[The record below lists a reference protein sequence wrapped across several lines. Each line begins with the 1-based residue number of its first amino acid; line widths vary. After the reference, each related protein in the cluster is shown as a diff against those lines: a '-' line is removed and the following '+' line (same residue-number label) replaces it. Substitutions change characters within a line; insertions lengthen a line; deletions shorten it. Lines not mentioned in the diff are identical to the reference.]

1 METADFLAHLRAVP
15 KHKLREAVAALPE
28 HVART
33 LLDDLS
39 QLDKGGQAVYKT
51 PGEIMCAVNPKLTL
65 TPALRLLND
74 FLVKAINQA
83 DSRSMITFA
92 PQEGK
97 STTVS
102 VWLPIFTLMAH
113 PDWRIIIACA
123 TQSLAESFVRQMR
136 DIIRANPQL
145 GLRISP
151 GLDRQGEFKLDGHQG
166 GVYAVGVG
174 GTLNGRPCDLM
185 VIDDPNKD
193 YAEASSPTISGKVF
207 EWYQGTAAMRLAP
220 GAPVIVLQTRW
231 HQNDLIGRLLE
242 EAPDRWELLRIPAQA
257 DHRPELGESDPL
269 GREPGEF
276 MISARGR
283 TVEQWEQRKREAG
296 PKMFAA
302 QFQGTPSPDEGG
314 IFPAEWA
321 RYEQPL
327 WEVQPNGARHVP
339 GIGRADHELI
349 QSWDLAFKGTD
360 GSDYVVGQVWLRVGS
375 QAYLLDMVR
384 DRMNFTQT
392 LDAIRGLSAKWPQ
405 AYAKYVED
413 KANGPA
419 VMAMLSGEIG
429 GLIPVN
435 PEGGKIARANA
446 VSAYAHAGDILLPA
460 PALLPNVGELLE
472 ELKLFPAS
480 SHDDSVDALT
490 QAVSQLLLYRID
502 TGAEETF
509 ELFDDYTIAP
519 YDY

>member
-1 METADFLAHLRAVP
+1 MSDAFFSALAEHFKPRQRPWATPLDAARA
-15 KHKLREAVAALPE
+15 LTPE
-28 HVART
+28 K
-33 LLDDLS
+33 S
-39 QLDKGGQAVYKT
+39 KQ
-51 PGEIMCAVNPKLTL
+51 
-65 TPALRLLND
+65 TPALQLIDD
-74 FLVKAINQA
+74 FLMRAHSTPNFRGII
-83 DSRSMITFA
+83 SMP
-92 PQEGK
+92 PQNGK
-97 STTVS
+97 SERVS
-102 VWLPIFTLMAH
+102 KAYPAWTLSQN
-113 PDWRIIIACA
+113 PDTRIVIASY
-123 TQSLAESFVRQMR
+123 QQQIAER
-136 DIIRANPQL
+136 ITNE
-145 GLRISP
+145 LRISIKNNGEAG
-151 GLDRQGEFKLDGHQG
+151 GLIIGGKDTEKEWRIRGYRG
-166 GVYAVGVG
+166 GVLAASVG
-174 GTLNGRPCDLM
+174 GSLTSRSADLLI
-185 VIDDPNKD
+185 IDDPVKGLE
-193 YAEASSPTISGKVF
+193 EARSPT
-207 EWYQGTAAMRLAP
+207 YQARAWRWWTATARTRVQNG
-220 GAPVIVLQTRW
+220 GAVIIVLTRW
-231 HQNDLIGRLLE
+231 HDQDLAGQLMANNPGE
-242 EAPDRWELLRIPAQA
+242 WEFLRIPAQA
-257 DHRPELGESDPL
+257 DHRPELGETDPL

-276 MISARGR
+276 MESVQEFDRKG
-283 TVEQWEQRKREAG
+283 WEQVKREVG
-296 PKMFAA
+296 PQTWAA
-302 QFQGTPSPDEGG
+302 LYQGVPSPDEGG

-327 WEVQPNGARHVP
+327 WEVQPNGARQVP
-339 GIGRADHELI
+339 GVGRADHELV

-375 QAYLLDMVR
+375 RAYLLDMVR
-384 DRMNFTQT
+384 ERMNFTQT

-405 AYAKYVED
+405 AHAKYVED

-419 VMAMLSGEIG
+419 VMSMLSGEIG

>member
-1 METADFLAHLRAVP
+1 MASSFFTALAGHFKAPEQLWATPYEAARHFDP
-15 KHKLREAVAALPE
+15 KTV
-28 HVART
+28 
-33 LLDDLS
+33 
-39 QLDKGGQAVYKT
+39 Q
-51 PGEIMCAVNPKLTL
+51 
-65 TPALRLLND
+65 TPALEAIDRFLMKAYTTHD
-74 FLVKAINQA
+74 FRGII
-83 DSRSMITFA
+83 SMP
-92 PQEGK
+92 PQNGK
-97 STTVS
+97 SLRASIAFPAWV
-102 VWLPIFTLMAH
+102 LQQD
-113 PDWRIIIACA
+113 PDTRIVIASYEAQIAIRFSDALRRQIKDRGESAGLIIGGKD
-123 TQSLAESFVRQMR
+123 TERNWQ
-136 DIIRANPQL
+136 IR
-145 GLRISP
+145 
-151 GLDRQGEFKLDGHQG
+151 GHRG
-166 GVYAVGVG
+166 GVYAASVG
-174 GTLNGRPCDLM
+174 GALTSRSADLLI
-185 VIDDPNKD
+185 IDDPVKGF
-193 YAEASSPTISGKVF
+193 AEAASPT
-207 EWYQGTAAMRLAP
+207 YQAKTWDWWTGTALTRVQ
-220 GAPVIVLQTRW
+220 GGGSVIVILTRW
-231 HQNDLIGRLLE
+231 HDDDLAGQLMR
-242 EAPDRWELLRIPAQA
+242 ANPGVWEFLRIPAQA
-257 DHRPELGESDPL
+257 DHRPELGETDPL
-269 GREPGEF
+269 GREPGEYMKSVQGF
-276 MISARGR
+276 
-283 TVEQWEQRKREAG
+283 THEQWEERKKQVG
-296 PKMFAA
+296 PKTWAA
-302 QFQGTPSPDEGG
+302 LYQGVPSPDEGG

-327 WEVQPNGARHVP
+327 WEVQPNGARLVP
-339 GIGRADHELI
+339 GVGRADHELI

-392 LDAIRGLSAKWPQ
+392 LEAIRGLSAKWPQ

-419 VMAMLSGEIG
+419 VMSMLSGEIG

>member
-1 METADFLAHLRAVP
+1 MDAFFTALADHFKPREKPWATPLDAVRA
-15 KHKLREAVAALPE
+15 LTPE
-28 HVART
+28 K
-33 LLDDLS
+33 S
-39 QLDKGGQAVYKT
+39 KQ
-51 PGEIMCAVNPKLTL
+51 
-65 TPALRLLND
+65 TPALQLIDD
-74 FLVKAINQA
+74 FLMRAYVTPNFRGII
-83 DSRSMITFA
+83 SMP
-92 PQEGK
+92 PQNGK
-97 STTVS
+97 SERVS
-102 VWLPIFTLMAH
+102 KGYPAWVLSQN
-113 PDWRIIIACA
+113 PDTRIVIASY
-123 TQSLAESFVRQMR
+123 QQQIAER
-136 DIIRANPQL
+136 ITNE
-145 GLRISP
+145 LRISIKNNGESG
-151 GLDRQGEFKLDGHQG
+151 GLVIGGKDTEKEWRIRGYRG
-166 GVYAVGVG
+166 GVLAASVG
-174 GTLNGRPCDLM
+174 GSLTSRSADLLI
-185 VIDDPNKD
+185 IDDPVKGLE
-193 YAEASSPTISGKVF
+193 EARSPT
-207 EWYQGTAAMRLAP
+207 YQARAWRWWTATARTRVQNG
-220 GAPVIVLQTRW
+220 GAVIIVLTRW
-231 HQNDLIGRLLE
+231 HDQDLAGQLMANNPGE
-242 EAPDRWELLRIPAQA
+242 WEFLRIPAQA
-257 DHRPELGESDPL
+257 DHRPELGETDPL
-269 GREPGEF
+269 GREPGEYMESVQEF
-276 MISARGR
+276 DREG
-283 TVEQWEQRKREAG
+283 WEQVKREVG
-296 PKMFAA
+296 PQTWAA
-302 QFQGTPSPDEGG
+302 LYQGVPSPDEGG

-384 DRMNFTQT
+384 DRMNFPQT
-392 LDAIRGLSAKWPQ
+392 LDAIRALSAKWPQ

>member
-1 METADFLAHLRAVP
+1 MPPQNGKSERVSKAFPAWV
-15 KHKLREAVAALPE
+15 
-28 HVART
+28 
-33 LLDDLS
+33 LS
-39 QLDKGGQAVYKT
+39 Q
-51 PGEIMCAVNPKLTL
+51 NPDTRIVI
-65 TPALRLLND
+65 ASYQQQIAER
-74 FLVKAINQA
+74 
-83 DSRSMITFA
+83 ITN
-92 PQEGK
+92 E
-97 STTVS
+97 
-102 VWLPIFTLMAH
+102 
-113 PDWRIIIACA
+113 
-123 TQSLAESFVRQMR
+123 
-136 DIIRANPQL
+136 
-145 GLRISP
+145 LRISIKNNGEAG
-151 GLDRQGEFKLDGHQG
+151 GLVIGGKDTEKEWRMRGYRG
-166 GVYAVGVG
+166 GVLAASVG
-174 GTLNGRPCDLM
+174 GSLTSRSADLLI
-185 VIDDPNKD
+185 IDDPVKGLE
-193 YAEASSPTISGKVF
+193 EARSPT
-207 EWYQGTAAMRLAP
+207 YQARAWRWWTATARTRVQNG
-220 GAPVIVLQTRW
+220 GAVIIVLTRW
-231 HQNDLIGRLLE
+231 HDQDLAGQLMANNPGE
-242 EAPDRWELLRIPAQA
+242 WEFLRIPAQA
-257 DHRPELGESDPL
+257 DHRPELGETDPL

-276 MISARGR
+276 MESVQEFDREG
-283 TVEQWEQRKREAG
+283 WEQVKREVG
-296 PKMFAA
+296 PQTWAA
-302 QFQGTPSPDEGG
+302 LYQGVPSPDEGG

>member
-1 METADFLAHLRAVP
+1 MASNFFTALAGHFKAPEQLWATPYEAARHFDP
-15 KHKLREAVAALPE
+15 KTV
-28 HVART
+28 
-33 LLDDLS
+33 
-39 QLDKGGQAVYKT
+39 Q
-51 PGEIMCAVNPKLTL
+51 
-65 TPALRLLND
+65 TPALEAIDRFLMKAYTTPD
-74 FLVKAINQA
+74 FRGII
-83 DSRSMITFA
+83 SMP
-92 PQEGK
+92 PQNGK
-97 STTVS
+97 SLRASIAFPAWV
-102 VWLPIFTLMAH
+102 LQQD
-113 PDWRIIIACA
+113 PDTRIVIASYESQIAIRFSDALRRQIKDRGESAGLIIGGKD
-123 TQSLAESFVRQMR
+123 TERNWQ
-136 DIIRANPQL
+136 IR
-145 GLRISP
+145 
-151 GLDRQGEFKLDGHQG
+151 GHRG
-166 GVYAVGVG
+166 GVYAASVG
-174 GTLNGRPCDLM
+174 GALTSRSADLLI
-185 VIDDPNKD
+185 IDDPVKGF
-193 YAEASSPTISGKVF
+193 AEAASPT
-207 EWYQGTAAMRLAP
+207 YQAKTWDWWTGTALPRVQ
-220 GAPVIVLQTRW
+220 GGSSVIVILTRW
-231 HQNDLIGRLLE
+231 HDDDLAGQLMR
-242 EAPDRWELLRIPAQA
+242 ANPGVWEFLRIPAQA
-257 DHRPELGESDPL
+257 DHRPELGETDPL
-269 GREPGEF
+269 GREPGEYMKSVQGF
-276 MISARGR
+276 TRQ
-283 TVEQWEQRKREAG
+283 QWEDRKKQVG
-296 PKMFAA
+296 PKTWAA
-302 QFQGTPSPDEGG
+302 LYQGVPSPDEGG
-314 IFPAEWA
+314 VFPAEWA

-327 WEVQPNGARHVP
+327 WEVQPNGVRHVP

-460 PALLPNVGELLE
+460 PGLLPNVGELLE

>member
-1 METADFLAHLRAVP
+1 MSDAFFSALADHFKPRQKPWATPLDAARA
-15 KHKLREAVAALPE
+15 LTPE
-28 HVART
+28 K
-33 LLDDLS
+33 S
-39 QLDKGGQAVYKT
+39 KQ
-51 PGEIMCAVNPKLTL
+51 
-65 TPALRLLND
+65 TPALQLIDD
-74 FLVKAINQA
+74 FLMRAHSTPNFRGII
-83 DSRSMITFA
+83 SMP
-92 PQEGK
+92 PQNGK
-97 STTVS
+97 SERVS
-102 VWLPIFTLMAH
+102 KAFPAWVLSQN
-113 PDWRIIIACA
+113 PDTRIVIASY
-123 TQSLAESFVRQMR
+123 QQQIAER
-136 DIIRANPQL
+136 ITNE
-145 GLRISP
+145 LRISIKNNGEAG
-151 GLDRQGEFKLDGHQG
+151 GLVIGGKDTEKEWRMRGYRG
-166 GVYAVGVG
+166 GVLAASVG
-174 GTLNGRPCDLM
+174 GSLTSRSADLLI
-185 VIDDPNKD
+185 IDDPVKGLE
-193 YAEASSPTISGKVF
+193 EARSPT
-207 EWYQGTAAMRLAP
+207 YQARAWRWWTATARTRVQNG
-220 GAPVIVLQTRW
+220 GAVIIVLTRW
-231 HQNDLIGRLLE
+231 HDQDLAGQLMANNPGE
-242 EAPDRWELLRIPAQA
+242 WEFLRIPAQA
-257 DHRPELGESDPL
+257 DHRPELGETDPL

-276 MISARGR
+276 MESVQEFDREG
-283 TVEQWEQRKREAG
+283 WEQVKREVG
-296 PKMFAA
+296 PQTWAA
-302 QFQGTPSPDEGG
+302 LYQGTPSPDEGG

-327 WEVQPNGARHVP
+327 WEVQPNGTRLVP
-339 GIGRADHELI
+339 GVGRADHELI